1 MYKKL
6 IFILLMP
13 FLFIACGNDD
23 PEPELFRLAIQTE
36 PVAEIAMGIHSA
48 EITIGGDEKEISV
61 DLIGDFDSYNISAG
75 FPEWLTVT
83 RSSDYSNRFVIKAA
97 ELKDNYSC
105 TGKINFTVLKGNQSQ
120 SGYITIIQ
128 KHIIQ

>member
-48 EITIGGDEKEISV
+48 EITVGAEEKEISI

-83 RSSDYSNRFVIKAA
+83 RSSDFSTRFVIKVAGL
-97 ELKDNYSC
+97 EGNDIRV
-105 TGKINFTVLKGNQSQ
+105 GKVNFTVLKGNQSQ
-120 SGYITIIQ
+120 SGSITIIQ
-128 KHIIQ
+128 KYNLQ

>member
-23 PEPELFRLAIQTE
+23 PEPDLFRIAIQTE

-48 EITIGGDEKEISV
+48 EITIGGDEKEMTI

-75 FPEWLTVT
+75 IPAWLTVT
-83 RSSDYSNRFVIKAA
+83 RSSDYSNRFIIKVSL
-97 ELKDNYSC
+97 LKGSDPRV
-105 TGKINFTVLKGNQSQ
+105 GKVDFTVLKGNQSQ
-120 SGYITIIQ
+120 SGSITIIQ
-128 KHIIQ
+128 KYNIQ

>member
-23 PEPELFRLAIQTE
+23 PEPDLFRIAIQTE

-48 EITIGGDEKEISV
+48 EITVGGDEKEMTI
-61 DLIGDFDSYNISAG
+61 DLIGDFDSYSISAG
-75 FPEWLTVT
+75 IPEWLTVT
-83 RSSDYSNRFVIKAA
+83 RSSDYSNRFIIKVT
-97 ELKDNYSC
+97 ELKGDD
-105 TGKINFTVLKGNQSQ
+105 TRIGKVDFTVLKGNQSQ
-120 SGYITIIQ
+120 PGSITIIQ
-128 KHIIQ
+128 KYNLQ

>member
-23 PEPELFRLAIQTE
+23 SEPELFRLAIQTE

-48 EITIGGDEKEISV
+48 EITVGAEEKEISI

-83 RSSDYSNRFVIKAA
+83 RSSDYSNRFVIKVAGL
-97 ELKDNYSC
+97 EGNDIRV
-105 TGKINFTVLKGNQSQ
+105 GKVNFTVLKGNQSQ
-120 SGYITIIQ
+120 SGSITIIQ
-128 KHIIQ
+128 KYNLQ